1 MIFEWNL
8 MKLSGTAVIKE
19 ILSNSSSALV
29 VHVAN
34 PNPVGTVIQCT
45 IVVPKT
51 VKNVEA
57 QLN

>member
-1 MIFEWNL
+1 